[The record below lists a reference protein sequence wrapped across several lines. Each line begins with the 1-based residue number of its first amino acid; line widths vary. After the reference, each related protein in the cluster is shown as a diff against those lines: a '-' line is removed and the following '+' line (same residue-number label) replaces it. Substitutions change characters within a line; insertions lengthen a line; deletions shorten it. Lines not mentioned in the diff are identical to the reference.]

1 MYHSA
6 KSAVASALHAGRGR
20 YDAPAMSSTAGVP
33 AQDPT
38 APLPVVIVGA
48 GPAGLATAGC
58 LKQRNVEALVLEGG
72 PSLANSWR
80 NHYDRLHLH
89 TVKQQSQLPGL
100 PFAKE
105 LPRYVSRGDF
115 VAYLEAYAAHFSLVP
130 RTGEAVRRVAAADG
144 GFVVET
150 GRALYRASAVVIA
163 TGYSRVPNPERLP
176 AQERFAGPVLHSS
189 SYRNGDAFAGQR
201 VLVVGAG
208 NTGAEIALDLAERG
222 ARPTLAVR
230 APVNV
235 VPRDLLGMPI
245 QLTSIRMRKA
255 PLRLADGIGRLASR
269 LAFGNLTRF
278 GFPRPAMGPISAIK
292 QRQRIPLIDVGTI
305 AAIKRGAIAV
315 KPGVVRLTETGAV
328 FADDSVAELD
338 AVVLATGFRAALAEF
353 VAVPGV
359 LDDSGSPRDWRAGG
373 ACPNL
378 FFVGYEIVP
387 TGHLREIAI
396 RAEAVAAEIAGP
408 RHASRR

>member
-1 MYHSA
+1 MI
-6 KSAVASALHAGRGR
+6 
-20 YDAPAMSSTAGVP
+20 PAMSAAGLP
-33 AQDPT
+33 SPDPT

-48 GPAGLATAGC
+48 GPAGLATAAC
-58 LKQRNVEALVLEGG
+58 LKRRNVEALVLEAG

-100 PFAKE
+100 PFARE
-105 LPRYVSRGDF
+105 LPRYVSRADF
-115 VAYLEAYAAHFSLVP
+115 VAYLESYAARFSIVP
-130 RTGEAVRRVAAADG
+130 RTGEVVRRVGAADG
-144 GFVVET
+144 ELVVET
-150 GRALYRASAVVIA
+150 ARAVHRARAVVVA
-163 TGYSRVPNPERLP
+163 TGYSRVPNPDRLP
-176 AQERFAGPVLHSS
+176 EQERFRGPVLHSS
-189 SYRNGDAFAGQR
+189 RYRNGEAFAGQR

-222 ARPTLAVR
+222 AQPTLAVR

-255 PLRLADGIGRLASR
+255 PLKLADGIGRLASR
-269 LAFGNLTRF
+269 LAFGNLARL

-292 QRQRIPLIDVGTI
+292 LRRRIPLIDVGTI
-305 AAIKRGAIAV
+305 AAIKRGEIAV
-315 KPGVVRLTETGAV
+315 KPGVARLTETGAV

-338 AVVLATGFRAALAEF
+338 AVVLATGFRPALEEL

-387 TGHLREIAI
+387 TGHLREIAL
-396 RAEAVAAEIAGP
+396 RAEAVAAEIAG
-408 RHASRR
+408 ARRQHD

>member
-1 MYHSA
+1 M
-6 KSAVASALHAGRGR
+6 L
-20 YDAPAMSSTAGVP
+20 
-33 AQDPT
+33 
-38 APLPVVIVGA
+38 
-48 GPAGLATAGC
+48 
-58 LKQRNVEALVLEGG
+58 EAG

-89 TVKQQSQLPGL
+89 TVKQQSNLPGL

-105 LPRYVSRGDF
+105 LPRYVSRADF
-115 VAYLEAYAAHFSLVP
+115 VAYLESYAARFSIAP
-130 RTGEAVRRVAAADG
+130 RTGEAVRRVRRGGRRVRRRERPRRLSGARRGRRHRIQPRAESGAAP
-144 GFVVET
+144 
-150 GRALYRASAVVIA
+150 RAGAVSAARSCIRPA
-163 TGYSRVPNPERLP
+163 TATARRSP
-176 AQERFAGPVLHSS
+176 
-189 SYRNGDAFAGQR
+189 GQR

-222 ARPTLAVR
+222 AKPTLAVR

-245 QLTSIRMRKA
+245 QLTSIRLRQA
-255 PLRLADGIGRLASR
+255 PLELADGIGRLASR
-269 LAFGNLTRF
+269 LAFGNLARL

-292 QRQRIPLIDVGTI
+292 LRRRIPLIDVGTI

-315 KPGVVRLTETGAV
+315 KPGVARLTETGAV
-328 FADDSVAELD
+328 FADGSAAELD
-338 AVVLATGFRAALAEF
+338 AVVLATGFRAALEEL

-359 LDDSGSPRDWRAGG
+359 LDDSGSPRDWRGGG

-396 RAEAVAAEIAGP
+396 RAEAVAAEIAGAG
-408 RHASRR
+408 RHRD